1 VTEEYVEISSLA
13 VQGEARCRNPGG
25 GRRVHQVS
33 TRRCC
38 AVVNLNCL
46 LEGCSKM
53 MEAGVGGGV
62 EDAGD
67 QPGRARNLGHS
78 PDLDPPRGEPD
89 PGETSQEQP

>member
-1 VTEEYVEISSLA
+1 
-13 VQGEARCRNPGG
+13 
-25 GRRVHQVS
+25 
-33 TRRCC
+33 
-38 AVVNLNCL
+38 
-46 LEGCSKM
+46 M